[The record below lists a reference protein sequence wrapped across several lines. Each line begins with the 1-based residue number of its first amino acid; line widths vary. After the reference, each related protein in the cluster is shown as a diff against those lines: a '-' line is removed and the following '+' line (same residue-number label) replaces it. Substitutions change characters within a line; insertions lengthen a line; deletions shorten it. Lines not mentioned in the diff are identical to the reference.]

1 MERLAIPWLFLGPAG
16 SGKSQQMRQWI
27 GEAHGTPIE
36 SPLEMRTLTVGDGYE
51 ARVYTSPH
59 HFEIDIPNLS
69 MQDKQ
74 IIGELLTTF
83 FSSTDVFNSLK
94 ASSRKLVVLR
104 RAHSLSLPAAV
115 RVRAILQQYVFPSD
129 ATGMLWI
136 TAREMTGPLL
146 LLTDGFCTHR
156 VPRLSFSDWC
166 AKSTDQAVFHTHLAY
181 EACEG
186 RVDRLKA
193 LHAMFPTGTTTF
205 PRRIQDYYDE
215 LIRLII
221 HNARSGKAPTLT
233 VVNWLRAS
241 VYQMLSF
248 CQTGPDIVDCCAA
261 AVQRQFDLLEPHVF
275 WKAMESF
282 TTAEPHTSYRT
293 PLSLEM
299 VLLNLFEC
307 VREHS
312 TIVPLSTNVVTTGTV
327 PVSTTVKRVVRRRT
341 TKKLSAEATTI
352 E

>member
-1 MERLAIPWLFLGPAG
+1 MERLAVPWLFLGPAG
-16 SGKSQQMRQWI
+16 SGKSQQMRKWI
-27 GEAHGTPIE
+27 GDAHGSPIE

-83 FSSTDVFNSLK
+83 FSSTDVFNSLR

-115 RVRAILQQYVFPSD
+115 RVRAILQQYVFPPE

-146 LLTDGFCTHR
+146 LLADGFCTHR
-156 VPRLSFSDWC
+156 VPRLSFTDWC
-166 AKSTDQAVFHTHLAY
+166 TKSTDQSVFHNQTAY

-186 RVDRLKA
+186 RVDRVKA
-193 LHAMFPTGTTTF
+193 LHTFFPTATATY

-221 HNARSGKAPTLT
+221 RNARSGAAPTLN

-307 VREHS
+307 IREHS
-312 TIVPLSTNVVTTGTV
+312 TVVPLSAVATVSTV

-341 TKKLSAEATTI
+341 TKKLSPDPVS
-352 E
+352 

>member
-1 MERLAIPWLFLGPAG
+1 MERLAVPWLFLGPAG
-16 SGKSQQMRQWI
+16 SGKTQHMRTWI
-27 GEAHGTPIE
+27 GDAHGSTIE

-83 FSSTDVFNSLK
+83 FSSTDVFNSLR

-115 RVRAILQQYVFPSD
+115 RVRAILQQYVFPPD

-146 LLTDGFCTHR
+146 LLSDGFCTHR
-156 VPRLSFSDWC
+156 VPRLSFTEWC
-166 AKSTDQAVFHTHLAY
+166 AKSPDQTVFHNQVAY

-186 RVDRLKA
+186 RTDRVKA
-193 LHAMFPTGTTTF
+193 LHALFPTGTTTF

-221 HNARSGKAPTLT
+221 HNARSGATPTLN

-241 VYQMLSF
+241 IYQMLSF

-261 AVQRQFDLLEPHVF
+261 AVQRQVELLEPHVF

-282 TTAEPHTSYRT
+282 TKAEPHTSYRT

-307 VREHS
+307 IREHS
-312 TIVPLSTNVVTTGTV
+312 SVVPLPSVATATTV
-327 PVSTTVKRVVRRRT
+327 PVSTTIKRVVRRRT
-341 TKKLSAEATTI
+341 PKKLSPETVA
-352 E
+352 

>member
-1 MERLAIPWLFLGPAG
+1 MERLAVPWLFLGPSG
-16 SGKSQQMRQWI
+16 SGKSQCMRKWI
-27 GEAHGTPIE
+27 GDAHGITIE
-36 SPLEMRTLTVGDGYE
+36 SPLEMRTLTVGDNYE

-83 FSSTDVFNSLK
+83 FSTVDVFNSLRS
-94 ASSRKLVVLR
+94 SSRKLVVLR
-104 RAHSLSLPAAV
+104 RAHSLSLPAAI
-115 RVRAILQQYVFPSD
+115 RVRAILQQYVFPPD

-146 LLTDGFCTHR
+146 LLADGFCTHR
-156 VPRLSFSDWC
+156 VPRVSFSDWC
-166 AKSTDQAVFHTHLAY
+166 AKSPDQSALHTQAAY

-186 RVDRLKA
+186 RVDRIKA
-193 LHAMFPTGTTTF
+193 LHALFPTSPATF

-221 HNARSGKAPTLT
+221 RNARSGKAPTLN

-248 CQTGPDIVDCCAA
+248 CQTGPDIVDCCAVA
-261 AVQRQFDLLEPHVF
+261 IQRHVDLLEPPVF
-275 WKAMESF
+275 WRAMESF
-282 TTAEPHTSYRT
+282 TLSEPHTSYRT

-299 VLLNLFEC
+299 LLLNLYEC
-307 VREHS
+307 IREHS
-312 TIVPLSTNVVTTGTV
+312 TVVPLSIIDTTSTV

-341 TKKLSAEATTI
+341 TKKLSADPTT
-352 E
+352 

>member
-1 MERLAIPWLFLGPAG
+1 MERLDVPWLFLGPAG
-16 SGKSQQMRQWI
+16 SGKSQQMRKWI
-27 GEAHGTPIE
+27 GDAHSIE
-36 SPLEMRTLTVGDGYE
+36 IKTPLEMRTLTVGDNYE

-83 FSSTDVFNSLK
+83 FSTVDVFNSLK

-104 RAHSLSLPAAV
+104 RAHSLSLPAAI
-115 RVRAILQQYVFPSD
+115 RVRAILQQYVFPPD

-136 TAREMTGPLL
+136 TAREMTGPLTL
-146 LLTDGFCTHR
+146 LADGFCTYR
-156 VPRLSFSDWC
+156 VPRLSFTDWC
-166 AKSTDQAVFHTHLAY
+166 AKSPDQSTLHTQAAY
-181 EACEG
+181 DACEG
-186 RVDRLKA
+186 RLDRIKA
-193 LHAMFPTGTTTF
+193 LHALVPTATTF

-221 HNARSGKAPTLT
+221 HNARSGNAPTLN

-261 AVQRQFDLLEPHVF
+261 ALQRHVDLLEPAVV
-275 WKAMESF
+275 WQAMATF
-282 TTAEPHTSYRT
+282 TVSEPHTSYRT

-307 VREHS
+307 IREHS
-312 TIVPLSTNVVTTGTV
+312 TVVPLVPSAPTNNVV

-341 TKKLSAEATTI
+341 SKKLSAAV
-352 E
+352 